1 MFRRG
6 ETPLIAGR
14 CCSCSVFV
22 AGSRIRPT
30 CVCMM
35 RAVGVLLREV
45 SVFVAGSRRRPTCA
59 CLMRAVGVFDAGS

>member
-1 MFRRG
+1 VGRRVFRRG

-30 CVCMM
+30 CVC
-35 RAVGVLLREV
+35 VCVCVVCVL
-45 SVFVAGSRRRPTCA
+45 
-59 CLMRAVGVFDAGS
+59 RAVGVFDAGS